1 MYKITV
7 PLMLETVNDTTKHEF
22 LEQLKKAKAD
32 RITLSVNF
40 VGASEVHTQ
49 NLCDKLA
56 SVIGFFGENGIDT
69 GVWISHS
76 IGMGLDLA
84 LPGLTNPNG
93 REYARLV
100 DLSGVEHGGTR
111 CPTDALFRADFAHF
125 VAMIAKTGAKF
136 ILLDDDF
143 RFSLRGKELMCAC
156 DAHMARIC
164 ELCGETL
171 DRQTLKEKAFTG
183 KPNKYRS
190 AWLRA
195 QGDSLRE
202 FAREIR
208 AAVDEVDPSVCLALC
223 ASHSVDDI
231 DGTSAAEL
239 TKILAGSCEPQM
251 RIHGAPYWEIHWPKP
266 LPAVFEYVRCFSRMA
281 KAEGVDLLMAE
292 GDCYPRPRF
301 NTPSSHLELF
311 DALNRADG
319 TCGGILKYMMDY
331 NATPS
336 YETGYVRRH
345 IHNFTRMEELEAMF
359 AGKRDCGVEVPL
371 EPHMIENADL
381 DVSVLSDQYPYPSA
395 ASLLAMASIPTSCDG
410 DGICQAIFGENARYA
425 SDAALEKG
433 ALIDGVAAVILMQK
447 GVDVGLSG
455 SYCFEEGRP
464 SYGVSPDGKDRSW
477 IISRGTRFLSAEIH
491 PSAEVVMYAD
501 DGGKLRPLIYRYEN
515 ENGQR
520 FLVYMTDPMAK
531 LYNHEICKGYLMQ
544 KALKEG
550 VEWIAGKRLPAVCLG
565 NPSLY
570 LLCKRDECKM
580 AVGLFNCFADSVLEP
595 TVKLDGEYRKV
606 RFVGCNGRLEGDTV
620 YLDAPLSAF
629 DFAAFEVET

>member
-1 MYKITV
+1 MYRITV
-7 PLMLETVNDTTKHEF
+7 PLMFETVNDTTKYEF
-22 LEQLKKAKAD
+22 LEQLRQARAD
-32 RITLSVNF
+32 RITFSVNF
-40 VGASEVHTQ
+40 VGATEEHTQ
-49 NLCDKLA
+49 KLCDRLKREIA
-56 SVIGFFGENGIDT
+56 FFEENGIGV

-76 IGMGLDLA
+76 IGMGLALA

-100 DLSGVEHGGTR
+100 DLAGEAQEGTR
-111 CPTDALFRADFAHF
+111 CPTDEYFRADFAHF
-125 VAMIAKTGAKF
+125 VSMVAKTGAKF

-156 DAHMARIC
+156 DMHMARIC
-164 ELCGETL
+164 ELCGETI
-171 DRQTLKEKAFTG
+171 DRKTLKEKAFSG
-183 KPNKYRS
+183 KANKYRS

-195 QGDSLRE
+195 QGDSLRS
-202 FAREIR
+202 FAKEIR
-208 AAVDEVDPSVCLALC
+208 AAVDEVDPSVCIALC

-239 TKILAGSCEPQM
+239 TKILAGSQPPEM

-345 IHNFTRMEELEAMF
+345 VRNLSLMEEMEALF

-371 EPHMIENADL
+371 QPHQIEHADL
-381 DVSVLSDQYPYPSA
+381 DVSVLSDQYPYPTA
-395 ASLLAMASIPTSCDG
+395 ASLLAMTSIPTSCDG
-410 DGICQAIFGENARYA
+410 EGICQAIFGENARYA
-425 SDAALEKG
+425 DAEALKKG
-433 ALIDGVAAVILMQK
+433 ALIDGVAAVILTEQ
-447 GVDVGLSG
+447 GIDVGLSG

-464 SYGVSPDGKDRSW
+464 SYGVSADEKDRSW
-477 IISRGTRFLSAEIH
+477 IVSRSVRFLNAAIH
-491 PSAEVVMYAD
+491 SDAEVVMYAE

-515 ENGQR
+515 QNGQR

-544 KALKEG
+544 NALKEG
-550 VEWIAGKRLPAVCLG
+550 VEWIAGERLPAVCLG
-565 NPSLY
+565 SPSLY
-570 LLCKRDECKM
+570 LLCKKDRDKM

-595 TVKLDGEYRKV
+595 KVKLDGEYRGV

-620 YLDAPLSAF
+620 YLDSPLPAYE
-629 DFAAFEVET
+629 FAAFEVEK

>member
-7 PLMLETVNDTTKHEF
+7 PLALETVNDTTKQEF
-22 LEQLKKAKAD
+22 LQQLQEARAD
-32 RITLSVNF
+32 RITLTAAF
-40 VGASEVHTQ
+40 VGASEEHTKS
-49 NLCDKLA
+49 LCDKLA
-56 SVIGFFGENGIDT
+56 RIIKYFEENGIEV
-69 GVWISHS
+69 GVWITHS

-84 LPGLTNPNG
+84 LPGLTGPNS
-93 REYARLV
+93 REYPRLV
-100 DLSGVEHGGTR
+100 DLAGVAYGGTR
-111 CPTDALFRADFAHF
+111 CPTDARFRADFSHF
-125 VAMIAKTGAKF
+125 VAMIATTGTKF

-156 DAHMARIC
+156 DAHMARIS

-171 DRQTLKEKAFTG
+171 DRKTLKEKAFSG

-195 QGDSLRE
+195 QGDSLRD
-202 FAREIR
+202 FAKEIR
-208 AAVDEVDPSVCLALC
+208 AAVDEVDPSVCVALC

-239 TKILAGSCEPQM
+239 TKILAGRCEPQM

-266 LPAVFEYVRCFSRMA
+266 LPAVFEFVRCFSRMA
-281 KAEGVDLLMAE
+281 KAEGVNLLMAE

-319 TCGGILKYMMDY
+319 ASGGILKYMMDY

-345 IHNFTRMEELEAMF
+345 IHNFSRMEELGEMF

-371 EPHMIENADL
+371 KPHLIENADL

-410 DGICQAIFGENARYA
+410 EGICQAIFGENARDT
-425 SDAALEKG
+425 DAQALKKG

-447 GVDVGLSG
+447 GVDVGLLG
-455 SYCFEEGRP
+455 EYCFEEGRP

-477 IISRGTRFLSAEIH
+477 IISRSVRFLNAEIH
-491 PSAEVVMYAD
+491 PNAEVVMYAD
-501 DGGKLRPLIYRYEN
+501 DGGRLRPLVYRYEN
-515 ENGQR
+515 KDGQR

-544 KALKEG
+544 KVLKEG
-550 VEWIAGKRLPAVCLG
+550 VEWIAGERLPAVCLE

-570 LLCKRDECKM
+570 LLCKRDGDKM
-580 AVGLFNCFADSVLEP
+580 AVGLFNCFDDSVLEP
-595 TVKLDGEYRKV
+595 VVKLDGEYRQV

-620 YLDAPLSAF
+620 YLDAPLPAF
-629 DFAAFEVET
+629 EFAAFEVEK